1 MEVTVGTMAI
11 TNENKSLTDTMRHC
25 NANCPIPPTSGK
37 FTKFSY
43 RAHQIFTKSSHA
55 AGVMNQDIIKH
66 IIRWSGRLVTLLGYA
81 VILGM
86 IGAGVA
92 LMGLALLMALFSREG
107 SAVVLIMSGT
117 LFCGVGTLALL
128 RQLRTQN
135 RELRQQ
141 LAAMSATDVTA

>member
-1 MEVTVGTMAI
+1 
-11 TNENKSLTDTMRHC
+11 
-25 NANCPIPPTSGK
+25 
-37 FTKFSY
+37 
-43 RAHQIFTKSSHA
+43 
-55 AGVMNQDIIKH
+55 MNQDIIKH

-86 IGAGVA
+86 IGVGVV

-128 RQLRTQN
+128 RQLRTQS

-141 LAAMSATDVTA
+141 LAAISATQATA